1 MTNKHHRQSWLAALA
16 FAWIFCQGLA
26 LPDMAQEG
34 LQIMRA
40 VELQFDTLAGKAYEL
55 QSSGN
60 LQDWSREEQ
69 ICATSVWR

>member
-1 MTNKHHRQSWLAALA
+1 MTNKHHRQSRFTALA
-16 FAWIFCQGLA
+16 FAWFFCLGLA
-26 LPDMAQEG
+26 QPVGAQEG

-40 VELQFDTLAGKAYEL
+40 VELQLDTLAGKAYEL

-69 ICATSVWR
+69 ICVT

>member
-1 MTNKHHRQSWLAALA
+1 MANQHQRRSRLAAPA
-16 FAWIFCQGLA
+16 FARFLCRGLA
-26 LPDMAQEG
+26 LPIMAQKG

-40 VELQFDTLAGKAYEL
+40 VELQLDTLAGKAYEL

-69 ICATSVWR
+69 ICAT